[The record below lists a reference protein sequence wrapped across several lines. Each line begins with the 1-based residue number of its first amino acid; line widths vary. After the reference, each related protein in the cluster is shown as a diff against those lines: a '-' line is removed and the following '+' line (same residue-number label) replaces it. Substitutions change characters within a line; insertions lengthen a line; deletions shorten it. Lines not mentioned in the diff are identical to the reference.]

1 MNQLK
6 KDNSEKIKSKE
17 IAVSTLLK
25 KQKLSEAK
33 AQPIIT
39 NLDGLT
45 ARINALNKLLWLPSF
60 FIFLLFLAIE
70 TSPIFA
76 KLISPKGEYDFKL
89 ENEETAIKT
98 WAEQQVQRREK
109 MLKADIE
116 ISKKIY
122 ENISKE
128 EELYGYK
135 QKSARNLMKLQA
147 DSFYKKQQGML

>member
-1 MNQLK
+1 
-6 KDNSEKIKSKE
+6 
-17 IAVSTLLK
+17 
-25 KQKLSEAK
+25 
-33 AQPIIT
+33 
-39 NLDGLT
+39 
-45 ARINALNKLLWLPSF
+45 LPSF

-89 ENEETAIKT
+89 ENEETAIKA
-98 WAEQQVQRREK
+98 WAEQQVQQREK

-135 QKSARNLMKLQA
+135 QKSACNFVKL
-147 DSFYKKQQGML
+147 